1 MGKKLLVADDS
12 ITIQKVVE
20 LILSEEGFDIKS
32 VSNGEDALNAIKT
45 ESPDIVLADI
55 EMPKI
60 NGYEL
65 CERLKS
71 DPSTKDIPVILL
83 AGAFENFDEKMAQDV
98 GADSYVVKP
107 FESQELINKI
117 HSVME
122 APAKPLVEEE
132 LAAVAEEEDLWSLE
146 DITEAQAVE
155 TAEAEEIAVAEEV
168 PAEVTS
174 LEPEAQVAE
183 EEVLEEAIGT
193 TSAEAQEAF
202 AVQVEEAPAE
212 EYRMPGI
219 SREEVTGIILG
230 ILPKKEEITAQV
242 EALFEK
248 IAKDIAAQNEKV
260 IKEALATVAGQA
272 IRESIEAVLW
282 EILPDLSERMM
293 RDIFE
298 SRITLDIKG
307 SIEKIAWE
315 VIPDLAENLIT
326 REIEKIKAE

>member
-183 EEVLEEAIGT
+183 EEVLEEA
-193 TSAEAQEAF
+193 
-202 AVQVEEAPAE
+202 PAE

>member
-183 EEVLEEAIGT
+183 EEVLEEA
-193 TSAEAQEAF
+193 
-202 AVQVEEAPAE
+202 PAE

-242 EALFEK
+242 EALFKK